1 VRAVTGRKGKNIKAW
16 LKRNWFYVGMGAVLV
31 VGYSW
36 GGAGRLL
43 SDNKNLLIAGLMFVS
58 GLGLSPQGI
67 LLQLRNP
74 RALGLFLL
82 VSYGL
87 APLVAYGVA
96 SLLFRSEPGLFTGL
110 IIMGSTAVTLSSC
123 IIWTRLAGGNDGLA
137 LVMSIL
143 GNFLQ
148 FLVTPTWLSL
158 LLRATVKIAVGDMMW
173 SLLTVLVLPLIAS
186 QVVVVVLGRR
196 APALR
201 PATNVV
207 GRLLV
212 LSVIWVAVYNARD
225 ELLTKEAL
233 YSSFAVAVVHLTLL
247 ATAWWVVGRLLPS
260 RGDRIALLFCG
271 GQKTL
276 PSSTYIAK
284 NFFGNVPGTM
294 LPVLLYH
301 FWQLVIDSLLLE
313 RLPQHEH
320 APGETRDL
328 VSGDG

>member
-1 VRAVTGRKGKNIKAW
+1 
-16 LKRNWFYVGMGAVLV
+16 MGAVLV
-31 VGYSW
+31 VGYYW
-36 GGAGRLL
+36 GVAGRLL

-58 GLGLSPQGI
+58 GLGLSPRGI

-74 RALGLFLL
+74 KALGLFLL
-82 VSYGL
+82 ASYGL
-87 APLVAYGVA
+87 APLYAYAVG
-96 SLLFRSEPGLFTGL
+96 SLLFRGNQGLFTGL
-110 IIMGSTAVTLSSC
+110 VIMGSTAVTLSSC

-148 FLVTPTWLSL
+148 FLVTPTWLRL
-158 LLRATVKIAVGDMMW
+158 LLRRGDVHIEVAAMMW
-173 SLLTVLVLPLIAS
+173 SLLTVVVLPLIAS
-186 QVVVVVLGRR
+186 QVVVVLLGRR
-196 APALR
+196 APALK
-201 PATNVV
+201 PATNTL

-212 LSVIWVAVYNARD
+212 LSVIWVAVYSARD

-233 YSSFAVAVVHLTLL
+233 YSSFAVAVVHLMLL
-247 ATAWWVVGRLLPS
+247 ATAWWVLGRFLS
-260 RGDRIALLFCG
+260 TRGDRIALLFCG
-271 GQKTL
+271 SQKTV
-276 PSSTYIAK
+276 PSSTYIATTY
-284 NFFGNVPGTM
+284 FGNVPGAM

-301 FWQLVIDSLLLE
+301 FWQLIIDSLLLE

>member
-1 VRAVTGRKGKNIKAW
+1 
-16 LKRNWFYVGMGAVLV
+16 MGAVLV
-31 VGYSW
+31 VGYYW
-36 GGAGRLL
+36 GGAGRVL
-43 SDNKNLLIAGLMFVS
+43 SANKNLLIAGLMFVS
-58 GLGLSPQGI
+58 GLGLSPKGI

-82 VSYGL
+82 VSYGI
-87 APLVAYGVA
+87 APLLAYAVGSV
-96 SLLFRSEPGLFTGL
+96 LFRGYPGLFTGL
-110 IIMGSTAVTLSSC
+110 VIMGSTAVTLSSC

-158 LLRATVKIAVGDMMW
+158 LLRANVRIQVGDMMW
-173 SLLTVLVLPLIAS
+173 SLLTVVVLPLIAS
-186 QVVVVVLGRR
+186 QVVVVLLGRR
-196 APALR
+196 APALK
-201 PATNVV
+201 PATNTL

-212 LSVIWVAVYNARD
+212 LSVIWVAVYSARD

-233 YSSFAVAVVHLTLL
+233 YSSFAVAVVHLLL
-247 ATAWWVVGRLLPS
+247 LGIAWWVLGRLLS
-260 RGDRIALLFCG
+260 TRGDRIALLFCG
-271 GQKTL
+271 SQKTV
-276 PSSTYIAK
+276 PSSTYIATTY
-284 NFFGNVPGTM
+284 FGNVPGAM

-301 FWQLVIDSLLLE
+301 FWQLIIDSLLLE

-320 APGETRDL
+320 APGETREL